1 MFVSFETFCKFSKKI
16 SDKRL
21 DDIYDYAIKNG
32 ALGGKLLGAG
42 GGGFFL
48 FYVAPFQK
56 NVFLKAMKT
65 KGFDHTRFQFDD
77 TGMQAW
83 TNRIIED

>member
-1 MFVSFETFCKFSKKI
+1 MEKKI
-16 SDKRL
+16 SSEFIDN
-21 DDIYDYAIKNG
+21 IYEKALKSG
-32 ALGGKLLGAG
+32 SLGGKILGAG